1 MNLIDAYVTKVIG
14 VPYKMY
20 GKWFV
25 NVEVDSYG
33 VTSTSSPMFGT
44 QEEAANIKVGSKILI

>member
-1 MNLIDAYVTKVIG
+1 MNLIDAYVIKVIG
-14 VPYKMY
+14 VPYKIQ

-25 NVEVDSYG
+25 YVEVRTADYI
-33 VTSTSSPMFGT
+33 TRLSPMFGT